1 MSQSFYIQ
9 LLAEPALL
17 SLFMSKLI
25 HTGNKQHMLSG
36 SCFLLQAFHGT
47 QSVTM
52 FNTVLQLGLR
62 ILRGAVWAAALT
74 VSAVKTRHACYS
86 TADAVITTI
95 SQLKGRYRPARR
107 KAELTNAGNG
117 LADSVA
123 KGSPAAQL
131 CAVGV
136 SAGGAGLDEANS
148 PHSPVVSE
156 V

>member
-1 MSQSFYIQ
+1 
-9 LLAEPALL
+9 
-17 SLFMSKLI
+17 
-25 HTGNKQHMLSG
+25 
-36 SCFLLQAFHGT
+36 
-47 QSVTM
+47 M
-52 FNTVLQLGLR
+52 FNSVLQLGLR

-107 KAELTNAGNG
+107 KAELTLAGNG

-123 KGSPAAQL
+123 KGSRAAQL
-131 CAVGV
+131 CTVGV
-136 SAGGAGLDEANS
+136 SAGGAGLNETNS
-148 PHSPVVSE
+148 PQSPVVSE